1 MRSTQSRLSGV
12 AERVFDVKND
22 WIAGMANRAGRTLR
36 KRGVGERSIR
46 CTVRFTDD
54 AYKIAE
60 AMAQACGA
68 SRDEILDR
76 IMRHVG
82 SQLGPDGAFDA
93 STQLDPSR
101 IPGWLRDDDWRAGP
115 LSGSQEALDLGISA

>member
-1 MRSTQSRLSGV
+1 
-12 AERVFDVKND
+12 
-22 WIAGMANRAGRTLR
+22 MANRAGRTLR
-36 KRGVGERSIR
+36 KRGVGERSKK

-54 AYKIAE
+54 AYNIAE

-82 SQLGPDGAFDA
+82 SQLGPNGAFDA
-93 STQLDPSR
+93 THLDPSR
-101 IPGWLRDDDWRAGP
+101 IPRWLRDEEWRGDHP
-115 LSGSQEALDLGISA
+115 VGSQEVLDLGISA